1 MTGAIACVVLAAFLY
16 LITASTLADPAE
28 LCRRN
33 QSEDLRSYYRC
44 ACWRDARLTRSR
56 HYTSADKMVPAER
69 LVFDAMIVHSRPD
82 VVASIWALGL
92 VAFYYIATILTYY
105 LLQNLL
111 GYAAFDASVLQGTPQ
126 VSLAPL
132 GSTPL

>member
-1 MTGAIACVVLAAFLY
+1 MPV
-16 LITASTLADPAE
+16 
-28 LCRRN
+28 
-33 QSEDLRSYYRC
+33 
-44 ACWRDARLTRSR
+44 TRSR

>member
-1 MTGAIACVVLAAFLY
+1 MPNSHAVDT
-16 LITASTLADPAE
+16 THQQKRWP
-28 LCRRN
+28 
-33 QSEDLRSYYRC
+33 Q
-44 ACWRDARLTRSR
+44 
-56 HYTSADKMVPAER
+56 AER
-69 LVFDAMIVHSRPD
+69 LVFGAMIVHSRPD

-126 VSLAPL
+126 VSLAPF